1 MSVVKEICSH
11 VAILDNGVVE
21 ESGLVSAVFAAPKSA
36 AARRLVFPGGI
47 DELVSD
53 PLAERKVRIIFQDSQ
68 TTGIPMVARLASEEG
83 ILCNVI
89 SATTKKLSEQVYG
102 SMLLG
107 IPSGQYKH
115 ALEVISGIGNIQIEE
130 VDQNVQ

>member
-68 TTGIPMVARLASEEG
+68 TTGHPDGRTAGSEEG

-89 SATTKKLSEQVYG
+89 SATTQKLSEQVYG

-107 IPSGQYKH
+107 IPQRP
-115 ALEVISGIGNIQIEE
+115 V
-130 VDQNVQ
+130 